1 MLAVGAHSIAMLAVM
16 ALIALIVFDR
26 VGLAILRRGWI
37 NLDMLWSGALIG
49 VGALLLVFVAGAHF
63 GTSNGALAALLRLC
77 GGHA

>member
-1 MLAVGAHSIAMLAVM
+1 MGAHSIAMLAVM

-26 VGLAILRRGWI
+26 VGLAVLRRGWI

-49 VGALLLVFVAGAHF
+49 VGALLLLFVAGSHLGAP
-63 GTSNGALAALLRLC
+63 NGALAALLRLC